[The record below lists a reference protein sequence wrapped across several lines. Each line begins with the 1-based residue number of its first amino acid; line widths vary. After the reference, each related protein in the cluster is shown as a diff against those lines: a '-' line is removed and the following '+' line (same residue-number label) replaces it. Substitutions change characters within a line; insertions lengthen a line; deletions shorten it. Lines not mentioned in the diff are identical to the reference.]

1 MRGHLRGCLAGSVAQ
16 VNSNSGFR
24 RIGGQKR
31 VEKMILA
38 TAQRATASV
47 INALLPY
54 NGVVEDGLI
63 QCIHRE
69 NEDSVSR
76 PLANNMKVTDF
87 ATGKDINRASR
98 PTDLGRIT
106 TRSNGF
112 SSRFSGSSQA
122 GGSQASSPE
131 SSLDLDSLAEAEI
144 NSHEQLVND
153 TTNLAEVFFRS
164 YNDLKHPRC
173 SQPKALATMDR
184 VVKSL
189 VVKHEIVYKGMI
201 NRLNLDERGDDM
213 SFISS
218 VAKDIFSDGKTNW
231 GRIASLFSFGAVL
244 CSHLKTRGQEGSIDQ
259 VGNLISS
266 YLLSDQLDW
275 LINNKEWDGF
285 VEFFHEQDPES
296 AVRGALM
303 TLAGMAGIG
312 AGLAFLIR

>member
-1 MRGHLRGCLAGSVAQ
+1 
-16 VNSNSGFR
+16 
-24 RIGGQKR
+24 
-31 VEKMILA
+31 MILA

-47 INALLPY
+47 INTLLPY
-54 NGVVEDGLI
+54 NGVVEEGLM

-76 PLANNMKVTDF
+76 PLTNNMKATG
-87 ATGKDINRASR
+87 TGKDKHRASR

-106 TRSNGF
+106 TLSNGF

-131 SSLDLDSLAEAEI
+131 SSLDLDSLPESSI
-144 NSHEQLVND
+144 NNSHELLEND
-153 TTNLAEVFFRS
+153 TRNLVDVFFRS
-164 YNDLKHPRC
+164 YNGLKHPQC
-173 SQPKALATMDR
+173 SKPKALATMDR

-201 NRLNLDERGDDM
+201 NKLNFDERGDDM
-213 SFISS
+213 SFIST
-218 VAKDIFSDGKTNW
+218 VAKEMFSDGKTNW
-231 GRIASLFSFGAVL
+231 GRIASLLAFGAVL

-259 VGNLISS
+259 VGNRISS
-266 YLLSDQLDW
+266 YLLSDQQEW

-285 VEFFHEQDPES
+285 VEFFHEHDPES
-296 AVRGALM
+296 IVRGALM
-303 TLAGMAGIG
+303 TIAGVAGIG

>member
-1 MRGHLRGCLAGSVAQ
+1 
-16 VNSNSGFR
+16 
-24 RIGGQKR
+24 
-31 VEKMILA
+31 MILA

-54 NGVVEDGLI
+54 NGVVEDGFM
-63 QCIHRE
+63 QCIRRE

-76 PLANNMKVTDF
+76 PLANNMKATDF
-87 ATGKDINRASR
+87 ANGKDINRASR

-106 TRSNGF
+106 TRSNAF

-131 SSLDLDSLAEAEI
+131 SSQDVDSLAEDSI
-144 NSHEQLVND
+144 NSQLVND
-153 TTNLAEVFFRS
+153 TRNLVEVFFRS
-164 YNDLKHPRC
+164 YSGLKHTRC

-184 VVKSL
+184 LVKSL
-189 VVKHEIVYKGMI
+189 VVKHELVYKGMI
-201 NRLNLDERGDDM
+201 NRLNFDERGDDM

-218 VAKDIFSDGKTNW
+218 VAKDMFSDGKTNW

-244 CSHLKTRGQEGSIDQ
+244 CSHLKSRGQEGSIEE

-275 LINNKEWDGF
+275 MINNKEWEGF

-296 AVRGALM
+296 AVRGAL
-303 TLAGMAGIG
+303 TVIAGMAGIG